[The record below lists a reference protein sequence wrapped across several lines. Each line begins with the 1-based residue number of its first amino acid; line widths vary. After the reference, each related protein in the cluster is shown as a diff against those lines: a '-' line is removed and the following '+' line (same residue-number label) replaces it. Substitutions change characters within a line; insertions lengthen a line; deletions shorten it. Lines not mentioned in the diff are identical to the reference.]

1 MTPLEIPSAWQTLLQ
16 DLRLEGYAWCGLR
29 HAWLRRQQ
37 TLPDPVTVQPT
48 PLYAVLRAIHVCLL
62 STFFGS
68 F

>member
-37 TLPDPVTVQPT
+37 TLSGPVTVYNQ
-48 PLYAVLRAIHVCLL
+48 LRCGIRAMH
-62 STFFGS
+62 
-68 F
+68 